1 MRPAYSV
8 ILFTTASGAG
18 YGLLAVL
25 GLLLLLGHAPAG
37 RMHLLTALAAGLA
50 CATAGLLAS
59 TFHLGRPERTW
70 RAFSQWRT
78 SWLSREAVAAV
89 AVYAAA
95 LPLGLALLRLAPDHP
110 LVRLLGGATAVLA
123 GLTVFCT
130 AMIYASLKPVPQWRH
145 PAVPAVYLLL
155 SLATGSLLLDALLL
169 LGGVDGVLPRALAL
183 AALPAA
189 WLAKES
195 YWRAADRPVPG
206 FTTAAATGLGRYGEV
221 RLLEAPHTESNYLLH
236 EMGYRVA
243 RRHAARLRWIVRAVG
258 LVLPFALA
266 SALLLPP
273 GLPPGLR
280 AAIALLAAASALLGA
295 LVERWLFFAEARH
308 TVTLYYG
315 GPAVAVGG

>member
-25 GLLLLLGHAPAG
+25 GLLLLLGHLPASPP
-37 RMHLLTALAAGLA
+37 HLIITLSTGLA
-50 CATAGLLAS
+50 FATVGLLSS
-59 TFHLGRPERTW
+59 TFHLAQPERAW

-78 SWLSREAVAAV
+78 SWLSREGVVAV

-95 LPLGLALLRLAPDHP
+95 VPLGLALLRLAPDHP
-110 LVRLLGGATAVLA
+110 LVRLLGGTTAILA
-123 GLTVFCT
+123 GLTVHCT

-145 PAVPAVYLLL
+145 PAVPAIYLLL
-155 SLATGSLLLDALLL
+155 GLATGALLLDAVLL
-169 LGGVDGVLPRALAL
+169 LGGVDLVLPRALAL

-189 WLAKES
+189 WLAKELC
-195 YWRAADRPVPG
+195 WRDAGRPSPSL
-206 FTTAAATGLGRYGEV
+206 TTAAATGLGRYGEV
-221 RLLEAPHTESNYLLH
+221 RLLDAPHTESNYLLH

-243 RRHAARLRWIVRAVG
+243 RRHAARLRRIVRVAG
-258 LVLPFALA
+258 LALPFALA
-266 SALLLPP
+266 LALLLP
-273 GLPPGLR
+273 GLPPDLR
-280 AAIALLAAASALLGA
+280 TAIAILAAASALLGA

-315 GPAVAVGG
+315 GPAIPVGG